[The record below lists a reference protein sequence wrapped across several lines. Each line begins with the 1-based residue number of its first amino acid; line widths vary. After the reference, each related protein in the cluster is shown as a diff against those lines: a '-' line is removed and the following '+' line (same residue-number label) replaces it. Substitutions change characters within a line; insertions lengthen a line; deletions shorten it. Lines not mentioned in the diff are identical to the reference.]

1 MELAERVAALE
12 AGMAQL
18 LAAALK
24 RGDITVSDAR
34 AALGLPSLQIAPEPD
49 FMAQVRTD
57 VFRDTGLRAVRLTHQ
72 PTGLAAVAATHDEA
86 VARLGRMLLTRTQH
100 EAGIITDAEAQEA
113 YGAA

>member
-24 RGDITVSDAR
+24 RGDITVNDAR
-34 AALGLPSLQIAPEPD
+34 AALNLAPLQIAPEPD

-57 VFRDTGLRAVRLTHQ
+57 VFRDTELRAVRLTHL
-72 PTGLAAVAATHDEA
+72 PTGITAVAESHDEA
-86 VARLGRMLLTRTQH
+86 VARLGRKLLTRTQH